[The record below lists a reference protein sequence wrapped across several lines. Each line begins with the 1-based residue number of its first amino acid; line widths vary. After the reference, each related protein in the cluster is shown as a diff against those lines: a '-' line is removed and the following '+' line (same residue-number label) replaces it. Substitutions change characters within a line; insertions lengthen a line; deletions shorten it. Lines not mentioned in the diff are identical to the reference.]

1 MNKLQQY
8 IAIGAAAVLVACGAI
23 AACKSC
29 SHSDDSEPVAELPHP
44 DLAPVKLHVSKRV
57 GNLARQFN
65 DLQDSH
71 LEVATRVGIK
81 PIESLHDIWMERT
94 PVVRIHTCDDFVL
107 DDLTHSHP
115 YLTAGAAELLHDL
128 GRRFNDSLAVRGG
141 GNYHIK
147 LTSALRTEESVKR
160 LSRRNINAVKQSTH
174 LFGTT
179 FDISYAKFPCDS
191 VTVPRTDGDLK
202 NLLAE
207 ILLDL
212 RDEGRC
218 LVKYERKQGCFHIT
232 STR

>member
-1 MNKLQQY
+1 MEKAKRYL
-8 IAIGAAAVLVACGAI
+8 IIAAAALMVAGGVAT
-23 AACKSC
+23 AVKSC
-29 SHSDDSEPVAELPHP
+29 SRPETTGTAEELPHP
-44 DLAPVKLHVSKRV
+44 DLTPVKLRFSPRV

-65 DLQDSH
+65 DLQDAH
-71 LEVATRVGIK
+71 LEVARRVGIK
-81 PIESLHDIWMERT
+81 PIVTLRDIWTEPRAIER
-94 PVVRIHTCDDFVL
+94 VKSCDDFVV
-107 DDLTHSHP
+107 DELTHSHP
-115 YLTAGAAELLHDL
+115 YLTVEAARLLHDL

-147 LTSALRTEESVKR
+147 LTSALRTQESVGR
-160 LSRRNINAVKQSTH
+160 LSRRNVNAVKQSTH

-191 VTVPRTDGDLK
+191 VTVPRSDGDLK